1 MTDSVTA
8 GGRRGPANGHEAFH
22 GVGPAS
28 GMDRSPLVSKIV
40 GALADAEGVDP
51 AELDFVLQNH
61 VDADAVEA
69 LARYSDTTW
78 TLSFEVPGHTVTVTD
93 ERVVLVDGARVEP
106 AWP

>member
-8 GGRRGPANGHEAFH
+8 GGRRDPANGHEAFH

-28 GMDRSPLVSKIV
+28 GMDRSPLVSQIV
-40 GALADAEGVDP
+40 DALADAEGVDP
-51 AELDFVLQNH
+51 AELDFVLQDH

-69 LARYSDTTW
+69 LARHSDTTW

-93 ERVVLVDGARVEP
+93 EQVLVDGARAEP
-106 AWP
+106 TWP